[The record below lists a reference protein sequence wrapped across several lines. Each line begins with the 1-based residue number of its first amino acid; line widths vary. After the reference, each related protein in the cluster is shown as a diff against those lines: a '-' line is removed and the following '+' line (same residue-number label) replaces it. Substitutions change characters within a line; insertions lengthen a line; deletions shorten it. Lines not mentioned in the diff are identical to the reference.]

1 MKVNN
6 FISWLC
12 LRCPKWLRL
21 GRRGFLARGTRSAE
35 GRRRGA
41 RSRLVEREEPPASP
55 FCWAPALFSVAGGS
69 MHAGSSLLLTAKVGN
84 RGTAQGGCPLGS
96 GLRELGQGAVHA
108 SQALWGTWWKS
119 NMSSWAKFSLLPNRT
134 DWPSPVLASPR
145 LLGGS
150 DLSPGMLLKT
160 LYGAQVSLSRH
171 TTHLS
176 CPDRGPSPSV
186 VKRRSPSPHLP

>member
-1 MKVNN
+1 M
-6 FISWLC
+6 
-12 LRCPKWLRL
+12 
-21 GRRGFLARGTRSAE
+21 
-35 GRRRGA
+35 
-41 RSRLVEREEPPASP
+41 EREEPPASP
-55 FCWAPALFSVAGGS
+55 FCWAPALFSAAGGS

-171 TTHLS
+171 TTHLA

-186 VKRRSPSPHLP
+186 VKCRSPSPHLP